1 MKQPSETDL
10 STRQIASQLFMHAR
24 TNGGEGNPFERMS
37 IDWFVNLI
45 EPKLAEIFLSLPY
58 IDNIIYSEPPK

>member
-1 MKQPSETDL
+1 MKQPSENAL

-37 IDWFVNLI
+37 LDWFVNLV
-45 EPKLAEIFLSLPY
+45 EPKIAEIFLSLPY
-58 IDNIIYSEPPK
+58 VDIIYSEPPK